1 MEPKIKRRRAFSS
14 RGFSSLLD
22 WIHIAFVAMVIVG
35 IVNSF
40 FLQMILVEQNSMLP
54 TFKSGERVLLNKSA
68 YWFSD
73 VERGDVVVFY
83 LESADCNYVKRVI
96 GLPGDTVIISDG
108 NVKVNDELLV
118 EDYISE
124 STQGEFSITVPE
136 NKYFVLGDNRNLSVD
151 SREESFGC
159 ISKESLLGK
168 VIIINIK

>member
-1 MEPKIKRRRAFSS
+1 MEPKIKRKMSFSS
-14 RGFSSLLD
+14 GGFSALLD
-22 WIHIAFVAMVIVG
+22 WIHIAIVAIVIVG
-35 IVNSF
+35 IVNGF

-54 TFKSGERVLLNKSA
+54 TFESGERVLLNKSA
-68 YWFSD
+68 YWFND
-73 VERGDVVVFY
+73 VQRGDVVVFY
-83 LESADCNYVKRVI
+83 LESADSNYIKRVI
-96 GLPGDTVIISDG
+96 GLPGDTVTIANGD
-108 NVKVNDELLV
+108 VTVNGEVLV

-159 ISKESLLGK
+159 ITKESLLGK